1 MNNKEQL
8 LALLTEQVKYAFGMN
23 GKLGLEAMKERQEAV
38 RAVNAT
44 LEILETQFDMDPE
57 DALEGAMSCA
67 DI

>member
-1 MNNKEQL
+1 MNNKETF
-8 LALLTEQVKYAFGMN
+8 LALLTQQVQYAFGLD
-23 GKLGLEAMKERQEAV
+23 GKLGLEAKKERQMAV
-38 RAVNAT
+38 AAVNST

>member
-1 MNNKEQL
+1 MNNKETL
-8 LALLTEQVKYAFGMN
+8 LTTLTEQVRYAFGLN